1 MSLQIK
7 FRLKNH
13 EFLLHTFSI
22 TAKVMVLLKVL
33 FQGVVVE
40 IVVGMSRVSSVTDKA
55 TLVLHSA
62 MLVQLVI
69 VVKALSTESTQWVA
83 LEACLVCCTRLVVSM
98 THVLL

>member
-1 MSLQIK
+1 
-7 FRLKNH
+7 
-13 EFLLHTFSI
+13 
-22 TAKVMVLLKVL
+22 MVLLKVL

-40 IVVGMSRVSSVTDKA
+40 IVVGVSRVSSVTDKA

-98 THVLL
+98 THVLLQFLICEQLMLMCKNPLVTSA